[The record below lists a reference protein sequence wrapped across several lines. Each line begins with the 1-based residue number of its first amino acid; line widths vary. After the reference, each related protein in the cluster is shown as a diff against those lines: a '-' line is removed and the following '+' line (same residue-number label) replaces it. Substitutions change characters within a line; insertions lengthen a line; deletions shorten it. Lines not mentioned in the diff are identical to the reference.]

1 MAKGKVKTYDDE
13 QLVQAIAR
21 GDRTY
26 EQIGEALGLSADHV
40 RKIAQGQRRP
50 ALQPRI
56 DAAVQGCLDQARRLG
71 ARMAV
76 AAMTR
81 LGRIIAG
88 DTDRPA
94 AVLEVQRKAA
104 LDVLRIAFE
113 WSDRKQQAQADAEAA
128 AAAAAQKPEPVVVE
142 HRLTGSH
149 LAQLSEDTLARV
161 CRELGW
167 DDYDD
172 DSDCGRPGP
181 DPTAPPPESR
191 EEPVPSSAD
200 APGAGPPAGRPPK
213 SITVVPLAGA

>member
-1 MAKGKVKTYDDE
+1 DQE
-13 QLVQAIAR
+13 LVEAIAR

-113 WSDRKQQAQADAEAA
+113 WSDRKQAAEAA
-128 AAAAAQKPEPVVVE
+128 AAANAKRPEPVIIK
-142 HRLTGSH
+142 HDLTGGH
-149 LAQLSEDTLARV
+149 LARLSPDTLARV

-167 DDYDD
+167 DGDEACNYQP
-172 DSDCGRPGP
+172 PGP
-181 DPTAPPPESR
+181 DPAGPPPE
-191 EEPVPSSAD
+191 PVD
-200 APGAGPPAGRPPK
+200 HPPASPPGRRPK
-213 SITVVPLAGA
+213 SVTVVPLAGS